1 MSINYFDLKK
11 KKFLITGGTG
21 LMGLQHAQAISAA
34 NGEPILLDIINGS
47 DDASHT
53 FNGFP
58 YVYCDVTSEGAIINA
73 LEKIVSRFGSIN
85 GLINNAAN
93 NQKMEAGDKITGTRL
108 EDFSLEAWRKDIE
121 VSLTGSMLCSKIFG
135 SWMAKNGGGVIIN
148 ISSDLGL
155 IAPDQRIYYQK
166 DVSED
171 EQIVKPVSY
180 SVVKHGVI
188 GLTKYLATYWVHKG
202 VRANALCPGG
212 IFSGQSDE
220 LVSKLTSRIPMGR
233 MAKEDEYQGAIQF
246 LCSDA
251 SKYMNGAILAIDGGR
266 TCW

>member
-1 MSINYFDLKK
+1 MKNDLYDLKRNF
-11 KKFLITGGTG
+11 FLITGGTG
-21 LMGLQHAQAISAA
+21 LMGLQHAKAISDA
-34 NGEPILLDIINGS
+34 NGRPILLDITNNDEGES
-47 DDASHT
+47 LT
-53 FNGFP
+53 FHGYP
-58 YVYCDVTSEGAIINA
+58 YVHCDVTSELAIDKA
-73 LEKIVSRFGSIN
+73 KDEVVSRFGSID

-93 NQKMEAGDKITGTRL
+93 NQKMEAGDEITGTRL

-148 ISSDLGL
+148 ISSDLGI
-155 IAPDQRIYYQK
+155 IAPDQRIYSQEGLP
-166 DVSED
+166 DE

-188 GLTKYLATYWVHKG
+188 GLTKYLATYWVGKG
-202 VRANALCPGG
+202 IRANVLCPGG
-212 IFSGQSDE
+212 IFSGQPDE
-220 LVSKLTSRIPMGR
+220 LVSELVTRIPMGR
-233 MAKEDEYQGAIQF
+233 MANQDEYQGAIQF

>member
-1 MSINYFDLKK
+1 MDTPMCIVRCNL
-11 KKFLITGGTG
+11 
-21 LMGLQHAQAISAA
+21 
-34 NGEPILLDIINGS
+34 
-47 DDASHT
+47 
-53 FNGFP
+53 
-58 YVYCDVTSEGAIINA
+58 EGAIINA
-73 LEKIVSRFGSIN
+73 MEQIVSRFGSID

-93 NQKMEAGDKITGTRL
+93 NQKMEAGDEISGTRL
-108 EDFSLEAWRKDIE
+108 EDFSLDAWRKDIE
-121 VSLTGSMLCSKIFG
+121 VSLTGSMLCSKVFG

-188 GLTKYLATYWVHKG
+188 GLTKYLATYWVHKNI
-202 VRANALCPGG
+202 RANALCPGG
-212 IFSGQSDE
+212 IFSGQSDD
-220 LVSKLTSRIPMGR
+220 LVSKLVSRIPMGR

-251 SKYMNGAILAIDGGR
+251 SKIHEWGSSQVIDGGR

>member
-1 MSINYFDLKK
+1 MKHQAFDLEKK
-11 KKFLITGGTG
+11 VFLITGGTG
-21 LMGLQHAQAISAA
+21 LMGLQHAKAISNA
-34 NGEPILLDIINGS
+34 NGYPVLLDIKIPNEGVS
-47 DDASHT
+47 IYEDFSAC
-53 FNGFP
+53 F
-58 YVYCDVTSEGAIINA
+58 CDVVSEESIKEARDVII
-73 LEKIVSRFGSIN
+73 ERFGRID

-93 NQKMEAGDKITGTRL
+93 NQKMEVGDEISGTRL
-108 EDFSLEAWRKDIE
+108 EEFSLDAWRKDIE
-121 VSLTGSMLCSKIFG
+121 VSLTGSMLCSKVFG
-135 SWMAKNGGGVIIN
+135 SWMAKHGGGVIIN

-155 IAPDQRIYYQK
+155 IAPDQRIYSQK
-166 DVSED
+166 GVRAD

-188 GLTKYLATYWVHKG
+188 GLTKYLATYWVDKNI
-202 VRANALCPGG
+202 RANALCPGG
-212 IFSGQSDE
+212 IFSGQSEE

-251 SKYMNGAILAIDGGR
+251 SKYMNGAVLVIDGGR

>member
-1 MSINYFDLKK
+1 MMNHQTFDLEKK
-11 KKFLITGGTG
+11 VFLITGGTG
-21 LMGLQHAQAISAA
+21 LMGLQHAKAISDA
-34 NGEPILLDIINGS
+34 NGCPVLLDITIPNEGVS
-47 DDASHT
+47 IYEDFSAC
-53 FNGFP
+53 F
-58 YVYCDVTSEGAIINA
+58 CDVISEESIKDARDVII
-73 LEKIVSRFGSIN
+73 ERFGKID

-93 NQKMEAGDKITGTRL
+93 NQKMEAGDEISGTRL
-108 EDFSLEAWRKDIE
+108 EEFSLDAWRKDIE
-121 VSLTGSMLCSKIFG
+121 VSLTGSMLCSKVFG

-155 IAPDQRIYYQK
+155 IAPDQRIYSQK
-166 DVSED
+166 DVGED

-188 GLTKYLATYWVHKG
+188 GLTKYLATYWVDKNI
-202 VRANALCPGG
+202 RANALCPGG

-233 MAKEDEYQGAIQF
+233 MAKDDEYQGAIQF

-251 SKYMNGAILAIDGGR
+251 SKYMNGAVLVIDGGR